1 MSLHLPR
8 ALPLAPP
15 RPALPIH
22 RHAPSLPTVV
32 SLRSGAIVG
41 FPAPARSGLQLIA
54 PRIACIR
61 AARSRSFLPS
71 PFPFLPGAPFINRG
85 LPPAA
90 CAVGPA
96 LSPAPR
102 CPQTGIPSA
111 GEGAPRPASPT
122 GAKADS
128 PAHSFRTAHLHTF
141 PPSDLHTIPT
151 LNTPSPRSSSSFSSP
166 SSGLYHRGI
175 KTFHRHRSLQGHDRP
190 IPVTVST
197 PHHHYHSH

>member
-1 MSLHLPR
+1 M
-8 ALPLAPP
+8 
-15 RPALPIH
+15 
-22 RHAPSLPTVV
+22 
-32 SLRSGAIVG
+32 VG
-41 FPAPARSGLQLIA
+41 FPAPARAGLQLVD

-71 PFPFLPGAPFINRG
+71 PFPFLPGAPFLERG

-90 CAVGPA
+90 CAAGPA

-102 CPQTGIPSA
+102 CPQTGILSA
-111 GEGAPRPASPT
+111 GEGAPRPTSPT

-190 IPVTVST
+190 MPCSGWTLLTFNIPTFNQAPSAHPST
-197 PHHHYHSH
+197 RVF